1 MGGIEEL
8 PETVSVGEKI
18 LESSEIVDGKLVL
31 TYTDGTTF
39 VAATMPVLEGTDGF
53 GFDLL
58 DDDTYTVYV
67 NAEELAYQDQIVIPD
82 TYDDKPVTAILD
94 WGMALCA
101 MSTVTIPDS
110 ITTIGEYAF
119 YFCENLTEVT
129 IPKSVTVIGA
139 YAFDECTALPYITYE
154 GTVEQWVNIDGGWN
168 VLQEVRCT
176 DGVVAAHSNL
186 PEDDTNLALLGT
198 PVDMNTGLA
207 TTDSKYFP
215 YYDSGW
221 STCDAAF
228 DANYTVGWQ
237 LAADDS
243 EVMEPTG
250 NEDPDIW
257 YEAGDGLMHRKVTY
271 NDGDVWVG
279 VVYDE
284 AVTMNCSALSW
295 EVGSMPAD
303 YGEDGYYFQ
312 YTEDGKNW
320 ITLTGIYVDSMTE
333 GDVRVDVAVFDD
345 INVTGFRV
353 VVVKGTTK
361 YAPKLQEFEMYRF

>member
-1 MGGIEEL
+1 MKTRKLVAVALSLMLFAIPVVNALDVAGVFQNGDVNMDNEVGAGDLTALARHVGGIEEL

-129 IPKSVTVIGA
+129 IPKSVTV
-139 YAFDECTALPYITYE
+139 Y
-154 GTVEQWVNIDGGWN
+154 
-168 VLQEVRCT
+168 RC
-176 DGVVAAHSNL
+176 VC
-186 PEDDTNLALLGT
+186 
-198 PVDMNTGLA
+198 
-207 TTDSKYFP
+207 F
-215 YYDSGW
+215 
-221 STCDAAF
+221 
-228 DANYTVGWQ
+228 
-237 LAADDS
+237 
-243 EVMEPTG
+243 
-250 NEDPDIW
+250 
-257 YEAGDGLMHRKVTY
+257 
-271 NDGDVWVG
+271 
-279 VVYDE
+279 
-284 AVTMNCSALSW
+284 
-295 EVGSMPAD
+295 
-303 YGEDGYYFQ
+303 
-312 YTEDGKNW
+312 
-320 ITLTGIYVDSMTE
+320 
-333 GDVRVDVAVFDD
+333 
-345 INVTGFRV
+345 
-353 VVVKGTTK
+353 
-361 YAPKLQEFEMYRF
+361 